1 MGAYDISGDFRK
13 MRYFGLTSLAASAV
27 LLAAC
32 GGGDKKG
39 ADTTGM
45 MNTTADTTAMATT
58 TTPATTGATP
68 AATPGAAPAAGNV
81 AAAPATGTV
90 HEVKMIG
97 DAKGYRFEPAAITVK
112 AGDAIKYINVTGGPH
127 NVAFDPAQIP
137 ADVQPQLNAN
147 MPTPMSTLSSPLLT
161 QPNEAY
167 TISFAKIKP
176 GTYEAH
182 CTPHLAMGMK
192 QSITVQ

>member
-1 MGAYDISGDFRK
+1 
-13 MRYFGLTSLAASAV
+13 MRFFGLTALAASAV
-27 LLAAC
+27 MLGAC
-32 GGGDKKG
+32 GGGDNKA

-58 TTPATTGATP
+58 TPAAGTMAAGASTTP
-68 AATPGAAPAAGNV
+68 AAGSVAP
-81 AAAPATGTV
+81 APATGTV

-97 DAKGYRFEPAAITVK
+97 DEKGYRYEPAAITVK
-112 AGDAIKYINVTGGPH
+112 EGDAIKYVNVSGGPH
-127 NVAFDPAQIP
+127 NITFDPAQIP

-147 MPTPMSTLSSPLLT
+147 MPNTPTPLSSPLLV
-161 QPNEAY
+161 QPNETY

-182 CTPHLAMGMK
+182 CTPHLALGMK